1 MYILTNKALKERE
14 EKAYMKGNHDATKA
28 WQSEF
33 ELQARENKQ
42 KRNDMLSMIEKVLN
56 DDIEIFNAK
65 TRKDII
71 LFHFEE
77 KVNELMDLIKMLRV

>member
-33 ELQARENKQ
+33 ELQAKSNREMTNI
-42 KRNDMLSMIEKVLN
+42 MLDVIEKELMN
-56 DDIEIFNAK
+56 DNEIFNAK

-71 LFHFEE
+71 LYHFEE
-77 KVNELMDLIKMLRV
+77 KINKISGILKQFRI

>member
-1 MYILTNKALKERE
+1 MYILTNKALKERQ

-33 ELQARENKQ
+33 ELQAKENNKN
-42 KRNDMLSMIEKVLN
+42 RNEMLNMIEKILN

-77 KVNELMDLIKMLRV
+77 KVNELMDLIKMLRM